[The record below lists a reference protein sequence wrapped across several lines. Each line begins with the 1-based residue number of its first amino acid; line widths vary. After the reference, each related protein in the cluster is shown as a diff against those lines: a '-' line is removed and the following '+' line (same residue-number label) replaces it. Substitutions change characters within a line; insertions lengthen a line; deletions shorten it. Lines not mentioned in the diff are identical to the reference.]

1 MKKLFSILILL
12 FLFGCGYTSIYSNN
26 KNIKFKITE
35 INMNGDQ
42 YINNIIRNELIRYD
56 SNETEKKFKI
66 NINSNFD
73 KNIIAKD
80 KSGNATDLTLKVIV
94 NAEILNL
101 TTNEINTTNLSESF
115 DIVKRQNNFEQLN
128 YEKIIKKDL
137 TKIILNK
144 IMLELG
150 K

>member
-1 MKKLFSILILL
+1 
-12 FLFGCGYTSIYSNN
+12 
-26 KNIKFKITE
+26 
-35 INMNGDQ
+35 MNGDQ